1 MFFDKE
7 VLYFSIAYV
16 KNATK
21 SAILLAFKIIYSNY
35 ENLGSTEKNYNFTSP
50 AKSPLIFWC
59 STQKQF
65 NLDLTYPAH

>member
-1 MFFDKE
+1 MFFNKE

-35 ENLGSTEKNYNFTSP
+35 ENLGSTEK
-50 AKSPLIFWC
+50 KL
-59 STQKQF
+59 QF
-65 NLDLTYPAH
+65 HKPSKITINILV